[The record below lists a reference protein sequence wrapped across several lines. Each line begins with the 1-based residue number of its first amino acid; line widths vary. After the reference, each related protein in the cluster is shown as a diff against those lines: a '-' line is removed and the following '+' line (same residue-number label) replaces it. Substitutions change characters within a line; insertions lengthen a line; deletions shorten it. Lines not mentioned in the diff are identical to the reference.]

1 MEISALEADGKGKVV
16 SSPRVVTADQTK
28 AEIEQG
34 TEFPYPVTAPNGA
47 TVIAFKKAVLRLEVL
62 PQITPEG
69 NIIMDLTVNKDSPG
83 EILQN
88 VRAINT
94 KRVKTQVLVENG
106 GTVVIGGIFEIEETD
121 GETKV
126 PFLGDVPVVGNLF
139 KTTNK
144 ESKKREML
152 VFITPKV
159 ITDRVSVR

>member
-1 MEISALEADGKGKVV
+1 
-16 SSPRVVTADQTK
+16 
-28 AEIEQG
+28 
-34 TEFPYPVTAPNGA
+34 
-47 TVIAFKKAVLRLEVL
+47 VL

-121 GETKV
+121 GDTKIPLSPTAHREAETAKAHR
-126 PFLGDVPVVGNLF
+126 G
-139 KTTNK
+139 
-144 ESKKREML
+144 
-152 VFITPKV
+152 
-159 ITDRVSVR
+159 